1 MAKLLGIDYGS
12 RRIGAA
18 TGDTQTRIAL
28 PLRVVASKGE
38 PVQDAAAVAELARR
52 EGIDAFVVG
61 LPLNMRDGSD
71 SRQTTLTRAFAAQLA
86 EASRLPVHLQD
97 ERLTSYAAAE
107 VLDEAGVPAKKR
119 RGLNDLIAAQKILQA
134 YLDRPDSQ
142 EA

>member
-38 PVQDAAAVAELARR
+38 IVQDAAAVAELARR

-71 SRQTTLTRAFAAQLA
+71 SRQTTLTRAFAARLA
-86 EASRLPVHLQD
+86 EVSRLPVHLQD

-107 VLDEAGVPAKKR
+107 VLDQAEVPAKKR

-142 EA
+142 EE

>member
-38 PVQDAAAVAELARR
+38 IVQDAAAVAELARR

-71 SRQTTLTRAFAAQLA
+71 SRQTTLTRAFAARLA
-86 EASRLPVHLQD
+86 EGSRLPVHLQD

-107 VLDEAGVPAKKR
+107 VLDQAEVPAKKR

-142 EA
+142 EE